1 MQIILNK
8 SVANL
13 GRAGDVVKV
22 KDGYA
27 RNYLL
32 PQKMALA
39 ASKENMTLVSKI
51 QEKQKAIEEKER
63 VEMSA
68 LAKTLEEVVCE
79 LEVLVGEEGK
89 MFGSVTASDIAEI
102 FKSAGHPVDKRKI
115 HIKQPIKAVG
125 DHEAEIKLSVD
136 VSAQIKVKVSGK
148 QSE

>member
-68 LAKTLEEVVCE
+68 LAKTLESVVCE

-102 FKSAGHPVDKRKI
+102 FKNAGHPVDKRKI
-115 HIKQPIKAVG
+115 QIKQPIKAVG